1 LVFRIPP
8 RGACGPHSAARPRP
22 VTHLRV
28 HPKVGVGTSWGRA
41 PWGATVREGEQAGRG
56 RGLLTDPG
64 PASAADSRGGPSG
77 SLPRVRSS
85 GLAPT
90 PPPERRTTPLRSAH
104 LRFPRRRSLRSSH
117 PPPRWDAFFVSRRR
131 RVSFPA
137 ALLSNQT
144 ARLALG
150 ASLLASSGR
159 FRAIGWG
166 CWCSLDGAL
175 GRRGR
180 APVS

>member
-1 LVFRIPP
+1 VGRIQQLGLARSHTCGSTPRWASGLAGVEP
-8 RGACGPHSAARPRP
+8 RGARPC
-22 VTHLRV
+22 
-28 HPKVGVGTSWGRA
+28 GRA
-41 PWGATVREGEQAGRG
+41 SRRAGAE
-56 RGLLTDPG
+56 
-64 PASAADSRGGPSG
+64 ASSPTLARRQQPTAVGGPSG

-85 GLAPT
+85 SLAPT